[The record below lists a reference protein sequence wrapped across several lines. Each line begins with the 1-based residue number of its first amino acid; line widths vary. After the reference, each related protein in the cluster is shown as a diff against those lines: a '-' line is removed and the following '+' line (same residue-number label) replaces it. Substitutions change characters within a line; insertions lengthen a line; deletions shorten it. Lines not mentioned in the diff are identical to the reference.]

1 MDAELIF
8 VVFIVAV
15 ALLFDFVNG
24 FHDAANSVATI
35 VSTRVLSPG
44 VAVLWAAFFNFVAA
58 FGLGVHV
65 ANTIGNGIID
75 TGVVDEKLILSALI
89 GAIVWDIITWR
100 YGLPTSSSHA
110 LIGGLI
116 GAAIAS
122 AGADAVI
129 RSGVQKVGA
138 FIVISPMI
146 GFIAASFLGLAILN
160 LYQRVAPSTAQGIFR
175 RLQLVSAAAYSLG
188 HGTNDAQKTMGVIAV
203 LLFTT
208 GHLGG
213 EFHVPLWVILSAH
226 AAIALG
232 TVFGGWRIVRTMGMR
247 ITKLEPQDGFAAE
260 AASAAAI
267 LFASQVGI
275 PVSTTHTIAGGIV
288 GVGSTKRF
296 SAVRWGVAY
305 NIVLAWILTIPVS
318 GVIAWVTF
326 QVAEALQQ

>member
-1 MDAELIF
+1 MDTELIF

>member
-1 MDAELIF
+1 MDADLIL
-8 VVFIVAV
+8 VIFIVAV

-24 FHDAANSVATI
+24 FHDAANSVATV

-44 VAVLWAAFFNFVAA
+44 LAVLWAAFFNFVAA

-129 RSGVQKVGA
+129 RGGVQKVGA
-138 FIVISPMI
+138 FIIISPML
-146 GFIAASFLGLAILN
+146 GFIAAIFLSLAILN
-160 LYQRVAPSTAQGIFR
+160 LYQRVAPSTAQGVFR
-175 RLQLVSAAAYSLG
+175 RLQLLSAAAYSLG

-213 EFHVPLWVILSAH
+213 EFHVPIWVILSAH

-288 GVGSTKRF
+288 GVGSIKRF

-318 GVIAWVTF
+318 GLIAWITF
-326 QVAEALQQ
+326 QIAKEF

>member
-1 MDAELIF
+1 MDGELIF
-8 VVFIVAV
+8 VIFIVAV

-24 FHDAANSVATI
+24 FHDAANSVATV

-44 VAVLWAAFFNFVAA
+44 VAVIWAAFFNFVAA

-65 ANTIGNGIID
+65 ANTIGKGIID
-75 TGVVDEKLILSALI
+75 TGVVDERLILSALI

-122 AGADAVI
+122 AGMDAVI
-129 RSGVQKVGA
+129 GSGVRKVSA
-138 FIVISPMI
+138 FIVISPMV
-146 GFIAASFLGLAILN
+146 GFIAATFLALAILN

-175 RLQLVSAAAYSLG
+175 HLQLLSAAAYSLG

-213 EFHVPLWVILSAH
+213 EFHVPLWVVLSAH

-267 LFASQVGI
+267 LFATQVGI

-318 GVIAWVTF
+318 GLIAWIAFHIATEF
-326 QVAEALQQ
+326 

>member
-1 MDAELIF
+1 MDGELIF
-8 VVFIVAV
+8 VIFIVAV

-24 FHDAANSVATI
+24 FHDAANSVAT
-35 VSTRVLSPG
+35 VVATRVLSPG

-65 ANTIGNGIID
+65 ANTIGKGVID

-100 YGLPTSSSHA
+100 LGLPTSSSHA
-110 LIGGLI
+110 LIGGLV

-122 AGADAVI
+122 AGPDAVI
-129 RSGVQKVGA
+129 RGGVEKVGA
-138 FIVISPMI
+138 FIVISPLV
-146 GFIAASFLGLAILN
+146 GFIAASFLALAILN
-160 LYQRVAPSTAQGIFR
+160 LYQRVAPSTAQGVFR
-175 RLQLVSAAAYSLG
+175 RLQLLSAAAYSLG

-213 EFHVPLWVILSAH
+213 EFHVPIWVILSAH

-260 AASAAAI
+260 AAAAAAI

-275 PVSTTHTIAGGIV
+275 PVSTTHTISGGIV
-288 GVGSTKRF
+288 GVGATKRF

-305 NIVLAWILTIPVS
+305 NIVLAWIVTIPVS
-318 GVIAWVTF
+318 AAIAWTAF
-326 QVAEALQQ
+326 QVAKVF

>member
-8 VVFIVAV
+8 VIFIVAV

-24 FHDAANSVATI
+24 FHDAANSVAT
-35 VSTRVLSPG
+35 VVATRVLSPG

-65 ANTIGNGIID
+65 ANTIGKGVID

-100 YGLPTSSSHA
+100 LGLPTSSSHA

-129 RSGVQKVGA
+129 RSGVEKVGA
-138 FIVISPMI
+138 FIVISPMV
-146 GFIAASFLGLAILN
+146 GFIAASFLALAILN
-160 LYQRVAPSTAQGIFR
+160 LYQRVAPSTAQGVFR

-188 HGTNDAQKTMGVIAV
+188 HGTNDAQKTMGIIAV

-213 EFHVPLWVILSAH
+213 EFHVPIWVILSAH

-260 AASAAAI
+260 AAAAAAI

-305 NIVLAWILTIPVS
+305 NIVLAWIVTIPVS
-318 GVIAWVTF
+318 AAIAWTVF
-326 QVAEALQQ
+326 QVAKGF

>member
-1 MDAELIF
+1 MDGGLIF
-8 VVFIVAV
+8 VIFIVAV

-24 FHDAANSVATI
+24 FHDAANSVAT
-35 VSTRVLSPG
+35 VVATRVLSPG
-44 VAVLWAAFFNFVAA
+44 AAVLWAAFFNFVAA

-65 ANTIGNGIID
+65 ANTIGKGVID

-89 GAIVWDIITWR
+89 GAIVWDVITWR
-100 YGLPTSSSHA
+100 LGLPTSSSHA

-116 GAAIAS
+116 GAAMAS

-129 RSGVQKVGA
+129 RSGVEKVGA
-138 FIVISPMI
+138 FIVISPLV
-146 GFIAASFLGLAILN
+146 GFIAASFLALAILN
-160 LYQRVAPSTAQGIFR
+160 LYQRVAPSSAHGVFR
-175 RLQLVSAAAYSLG
+175 HLQLLSAAAYSLG
-188 HGTNDAQKTMGVIAV
+188 HGTNDAQKTMGIIAV

-213 EFHVPLWVILSAH
+213 EFHVPIWVILSAH

-260 AASAAAI
+260 AAAAAAI

-275 PVSTTHTIAGGIV
+275 PVSTTHTISGGIV

-305 NIVLAWILTIPVS
+305 NIVLAWIVTIPVS
-318 GVIAWVTF
+318 AVIAWTVF
-326 QVAEALQQ
+326 QVAKEF